1 MWEAAG
7 IVGINPGRVSMR
19 RLLQMT
25 KARQNDLWWHTASVI
40 AVLVNAHRDRRNL
53 SQPPSDFHPET
64 VAKRRVPAGRMRLTR
79 GNVGLPKGDGSPKR
93 SERSEVHRMATAA
106 DVEPVSLTSS

>member
-1 MWEAAG
+1 MMWEAAG

-40 AVLVNAHRDRRNL
+40 AVLVNAHRDPKK
-53 SQPPSDFHPET
+53 SQPAKPSDFHPET

-79 GNVGLPKGDGSPKR
+79 GNVGLLKAMVPKEKRKKRGTPNGDGC
-93 SERSEVHRMATAA
+93 
-106 DVEPVSLTSS
+106 